1 MFNKSTT
8 DDLCADVGAGHI
20 TGLSVVEAVFPGIKE
35 ENKRYELGTW
45 TTKESAARAHDAALL
60 FMRGDTKETRE
71 MMNFPVSEYES
82 TLKDLKDMNV
92 VTTNEEF
99 VELLVESSV
108 KVERRQSRHRGVVKS
123 KEHTNKYEARIFLDE
138 T

>member
-1 MFNKSTT
+1 M
-8 DDLCADVGAGHI
+8 DDERERREPMTRFALHARRHERD
-20 TGLSVVEAVFPGIKE
+20 KE
-35 ENKRYELGTW
+35 MT
-45 TTKESAARAHDAALL
+45 
-60 FMRGDTKETRE
+60 
-71 MMNFPVSEYES
+71 NFPVSEYES

>member
-1 MFNKSTT
+1 
-8 DDLCADVGAGHI
+8 
-20 TGLSVVEAVFPGIKE
+20 
-35 ENKRYELGTW
+35 
-45 TTKESAARAHDAALL
+45 
-60 FMRGDTKETRE
+60 MRGDTKETRE

-82 TLKDLKDMNV
+82 TLKELKDMNV

-138 T
+138 I